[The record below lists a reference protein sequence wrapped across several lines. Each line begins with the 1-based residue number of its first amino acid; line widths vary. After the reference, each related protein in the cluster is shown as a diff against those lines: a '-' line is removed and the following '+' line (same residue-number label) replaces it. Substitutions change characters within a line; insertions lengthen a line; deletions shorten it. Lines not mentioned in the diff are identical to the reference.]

1 MQPIE
6 VAEKMEAIELKVKQ
20 LGLNVE
26 RLRMDNANLRRENER
41 LKAELDHLQRGT
53 VAELK
58 EKLETAQRRLEG
70 NRNGEEVPL
79 HQLRDELDQYI
90 QEIDTCIAWLEKQ

>member
-1 MQPIE
+1 MQTTD
-6 VAEKMEAIELKVKQ
+6 VAGKLEAIELKVKQ
-20 LGLNVE
+20 LGLNLE
-26 RLRMDNANLRRENER
+26 RLRVDNASLRRENER

-58 EKLETAQRRLEG
+58 EKLEQTQRRLEG
-70 NRNGEEVPL
+70 NRDGEEVPL
-79 HQLRDELDQYI
+79 HQLRDELDLYI